1 MTVALDLFSRPP
13 GMVRR
18 AKYAPEFLE
27 AMRGRKFRNPN
38 PDGRKVEVAF
48 ATLPDGE
55 QQRIYEYWRRSRQRP
70 QEEPKKPQRQIPEE
84 ALQATTLTPNK
95 DPDRYKGV
103 EVEYGSLGE
112 DSDEIKQ
119 ELHSILGEAAK
130 KAGMT
135 PEQLA
140 LDLAGGG
147 GVPGLKAVKLMTLKR
162 GNRSAVMVTAEGD
175 DIVEMDREMFFLNG
189 RLGSIQN
196 KHLELDSGAPKGM
209 GTRMLATQVASMKEV
224 APDSYI
230 KTVGAG
236 SFDGDYVGYYVWP
249 LLGFDGDIPENDV
262 SQMPKWLIEELE
274 DTSSFSE
281 PGDPF
286 RISELMSFP
295 EGRKYWFEQ
304 GSEIELELPVG
315 RDQVLQ
321 KYVDRKA
328 KADGKTVG
336 QFLHNASEKSR
347 GKNKGSEKVERAPQ
361 LDKTEMQIL
370 NKIWD
375 SLPKKRSKK
384 DKAMTTK
391 NATRAIIDLA
401 KKDSSFR
408 QALLSEVVKEGNIN
422 INIRDFAMD
431 EFSQHQMLRN
441 LRAGDLIEILYSPN
455 ELHPQQIAT
464 RLVDSDFDPDIPGVL
479 LKGTNPQQ
487 EMLVDRG
494 QGMPL
499 VWEPGTGPAFPVLK
513 LKLVHSKLAAEAEE
527 KIDNATAAQVQFAL
541 DLSEEK
547 GKNHT
552 KSELAKKTK
561 AEISSLIEKM
571 QGEKTVASS
580 KQVSYAHSL
589 LEQAGRKSPSKS
601 SLEKMS
607 ETEISKLID
616 RLKRGSDK
624 KAHEILEALGGRRK
638 LESMLGARDLKLY
651 KNELL
656 FSWPNRTASK
666 GTQCGISM
674 MEDEPGQCE
683 ILFMAK
689 DASGALHVVG
699 QYKVAKDALVPT
711 FEKHTGWFL
720 RV

>member
-1 MTVALDLFSRPP
+1 MAAVLDLFSRPP
-13 GMVRR
+13 GLVRR

-27 AMRGRKFRNPN
+27 AMRGRIFQNPKTRQEN
-38 PDGRKVEVAF
+38 QFGS
-48 ATLPDGE
+48 LPDE
-55 QQRIYEYWRRSRQRP
+55 EKQRIHDQWMRSRQEQP
-70 QEEPKKPQRQIPEE
+70 EPKAKPRRQIPEE
-84 ALQATTLTPNK
+84 ALKATTLTPNK
-95 DPDRYKGV
+95 DPNRYKGV

-112 DSDEIKQ
+112 DSDEIRQ
-119 ELHSILGEAAK
+119 ELHDILGDAAK

-147 GVPGLKAVKLMTLKR
+147 GVSGLKAVKLMTLKN

-175 DIVEMDREMFFLNG
+175 DIVEMDREMFFLDG
-189 RLGSIQN
+189 QLGSIRN
-196 KHLELDSGAPKGM
+196 KHLELNDAAPKGM

-224 APDSYI
+224 APDSHL

-236 SFDGDYVGYYVWP
+236 NFDSDYVGYYVWP
-249 LLGFDGDIPENDV
+249 LLGFDGDIPENEV

-274 DTSSFSE
+274 DTSSSSE

-295 EGRKYWFEQ
+295 EGRKYWLKE
-304 GSEIELELPVG
+304 GAEIELEFPVKN
-315 RDQVLQ
+315 DAVLQ
-321 KYVDRKA
+321 RYVDLKA
-328 KADGKTVG
+328 QGAGKTVG
-336 QFLHNASEKSR
+336 QFLHNASKKTR
-347 GKNKGSEKVERAPQ
+347 DKTKGSDKVERAPQ
-361 LDKTEMQIL
+361 LDKADFQIL
-370 NKIWD
+370 SKIWD

-384 DKAMTTK
+384 DKTMTTK
-391 NATRAIIDLA
+391 NATRALIDLA

-408 QALLSEVVKEGNIN
+408 TALLSEVVKEGNIN

-441 LRAGDLIEILYSPN
+441 LRAGDLIEILYEPN

-464 RLVDSDFDPDIPGVL
+464 RLVDSDFDSEIPGVL
-479 LKGTNPQQ
+479 LQGTNPQQ
-487 EMLVDRG
+487 EMLADRG

-499 VWEPGTGPAFPVLK
+499 VWESGSGLGFPVLK